1 MKNFFNKVL
10 IFLHLKKKPQAEAVS
25 SNGLMVADPDVG
37 NMYLDTYKED
47 SYNEESNTII
57 RLVSPKSKKKD
68 YAVKGIE
75 DVASKNNWKA
85 WLYLG
90 PVIVLIAVFLLYP
103 LINTIFIAFAKDYSY
118 ATGTFKGVTLENF
131 GIIFHITKAGA
142 GGWEEN
148 FVKYAIPNT
157 LILTF
162 VTVPISIMLA
172 LLISVALNSIK
183 WFQKFLQ
190 TVFFLPYVTNA
201 VAIGLVFSVIFNEQG
216 IINFVFNTN
225 IVWIYG
231 AKRWVA
237 MIPLC
242 IYIVWH
248 SLPFK
253 ILILLS
259 GLQGIDK
266 QYYQA
271 AQIDAAGKFK
281 TLTKIT
287 VPLLSPQILYLM
299 ITSFIAAFKEYTS
312 VVSMFNGPGT
322 LGPNSITDPNMETI
336 VYYVYQNVEAGFTS
350 RAAAAAVFLFVVIL
364 AFTFIQMKVSK
375 ARVHY

>member
-1 MKNFFNKVL
+1 MWDRILRFLHIRKPKPAAEGGSGLPEAPQEVVPDNNEGYIEETNTIVRLVGKKPNKVY
-10 IFLHLKKKPQAEAVS
+10 QV
-25 SNGLMVADPDVG
+25 
-37 NMYLDTYKED
+37 T
-47 SYNEESNTII
+47 
-57 RLVSPKSKKKD
+57 
-68 YAVKGIE
+68 GIE

-85 WLYLG
+85 WLYLA
-90 PVIVLIAVFLLYP
+90 PVIVLISVFLLYP
-103 LINTIFIAFAKDYSY
+103 LVNTIFIAFAKNYVY
-118 ATGTFKGVTLENF
+118 ATGKFDGLTLDNF
-131 GIIFHITKAGA
+131 GVIFGITKTGA
-142 GGWEEN
+142 GGLEQN

-157 LILTF
+157 FILTF
-162 VTVPISIMLA
+162 VTVPCSILLA
-172 LLISVALNSIK
+172 LIISVALNSIK

-201 VAIGLVFSVIFNEQG
+201 VAIGLVFSVIFDSHG
-216 IINFVFNTN
+216 IINFITGNDGFK
-225 IVWIYG
+225 WIYG
-231 AKRWVA
+231 ADRWDA

-259 GLQGIDK
+259 GLQGVDK

-271 AQIDAAGKFK
+271 AQIDSCPKWK
-281 TLTKIT
+281 VLWKIT

-312 VVSMFNGPGT
+312 VVSMFGGPGT
-322 LGPNSITDPNMETI
+322 MGRNSVIPDMETI
-336 VYYVYQNVEAGFTS
+336 VYYVYDNVEKGFPS

-364 AFTFIQMKVSK
+364 IFTFFQMKVSK
-375 ARVHY
+375 KRVHY

>member
-1 MKNFFNKVL
+1 MKAFFNKIL
-10 IFLHLKKKPQAEAVS
+10 IFLHLKKKPQAQAAS
-25 SNGLMVADPDVG
+25 SNGLMVAEPDVG
-37 NMYLDTYKED
+37 NMYLDQYKED
-47 SYNEESNTII
+47 SYNEENNVII

-90 PVIVLIAVFLLYP
+90 PVVILIAVFLLYP

-118 ATGTFKGVTLENF
+118 ATGTFKGITLENF
-131 GIIFHITKAGA
+131 GVIFRITKTGA

-148 FVKYAIPNT
+148 FIKYAIPNT
-157 LILTF
+157 LVITF
-162 VTVPISIMLA
+162 VTVPVSIALA

-201 VAIGLVFSVIFNEQG
+201 VAIGLVFSVIFNKDG
-216 IINFVFNTN
+216 IINFVFNSN

-271 AQIDAAGKFK
+271 AQIDAAGKLK

-299 ITSFIAAFKEYTS
+299 ITSFIGAFKEYTS
-312 VVSMFNGPGT
+312 VVSMFGGPGT
-322 LGPNSITDPNMETI
+322 LGKNSIIPDMETI
-336 VYYVYQNVEAGFTS
+336 VYYVYQNVEKGLTS

-364 AFTFIQMKVSK
+364 IFTFIQMKVSK

>member
-1 MKNFFNKVL
+1 MKAFFNKILV
-10 IFLHLKKKPQAEAVS
+10 FLHLKKKPQMEAV
-25 SNGLMVADPDVG
+25 SNGLMVAEPDIG
-37 NMYLDTYKED
+37 NMYLDQYQED
-47 SYNEESNTII
+47 SYNEQDNVVI
-57 RLVSPKSKKKD
+57 RLVSPNRKKKD

-90 PVIVLIAVFLLYP
+90 PVIILIAVFLLYP

-118 ATGTFKGVTLENF
+118 ATGTFKGLTLENF
-131 GIIFHITKAGA
+131 GIIFHIVPTGA

-148 FVKYAIPNT
+148 FITYAIPNT

-162 VTVPISIMLA
+162 VTVPVSIGLA

-201 VAIGLVFSVIFNEQG
+201 VAIGLVFSVIFNKDG
-216 IINFVFNTN
+216 IINFIFNSD

-259 GLQGIDK
+259 GLQGVDK

-271 AQIDAAGKFK
+271 AQIDAASKFK

-312 VVSMFNGPGT
+312 VVSMFGGPGT
-322 LGPNSITDPNMETI
+322 LGKNSITPDMETI
-336 VYYVYQNVEAGFTS
+336 VYYVYQNVEKGNTS
-350 RAAAAAVFLFVVIL
+350 RAAAAAVFLFIVIL

-375 ARVHY
+375 KRVHY

>member
-1 MKNFFNKVL
+1 MKAFFNKVL
-10 IFLHLKKKPQAEAVS
+10 YFLHIKKKPQAVAQS
-25 SNGLMVADPDVG
+25 TNGLMVAEPDVG

-90 PVIVLIAVFLLYP
+90 PVIILIAVFLLYP

-118 ATGTFKGVTLENF
+118 ATGTFKGITLENF
-131 GIIFHITKAGA
+131 GVIFHITPTGA

-148 FVKYAIPNT
+148 FIKYAIPNT
-157 LILTF
+157 LIITF
-162 VTVPISIMLA
+162 VTVPVSIALA

-201 VAIGLVFSVIFNEQG
+201 VAIGLVFSVIFNKDG
-216 IINFVFNTN
+216 IINYIFNSN
-225 IVWIYG
+225 ITWIYG
-231 AKRWVA
+231 AERWVA

-259 GLQGIDK
+259 GLQGVDK

-271 AQIDAAGKFK
+271 AQIDAASKFK
-281 TLTKIT
+281 TLTRIT

-312 VVSMFNGPGT
+312 VVSMFGGPGT
-322 LGPNSITDPNMETI
+322 LGKNSITPDMETI
-336 VYYVYQNVEAGFTS
+336 VYYVYQNVEKGLTS

-364 AFTFIQMKVSK
+364 VFTFIQMKVSK